1 MVIERR
7 TRQAELFAL
16 IRCRLSVEEVI
27 HHDDVFS
34 VVIRAGRDVAGYDPH
49 SSKPSVAKNN
59 TDERQVSVTRRGRRV
74 TSEKQVAVG
83 AVVLDQSAGVTVSCP
98 VSQSAA
104 IRGVDVG
111 KNHAKPSG
119 RRWCVAIAA
128 RNGKP
133 DFGDVTPDRREE
145 PQWAKHAEDCGVAR
159 VPKRVRQARRRSLD
173 EAASACGDVGA
184 AGVQERG

>member
-1 MVIERR
+1 MLIEQR

-34 VVIRAGRDVAGYDPH
+34 VVIRPRRDVAGYDPH
-49 SSKPSVAKNN
+49 SSTTSVAKDNA
-59 TDERQVSVTRRGRRV
+59 DEGQVSVARRSWRV
-74 TSEKQVAVG
+74 AGEKQLAVA

-111 KNHAKPSG
+111 KNHAESG
-119 RRWCVAIAA
+119 GSRWRASITAWKSSVRLKGLIL
-128 RNGKP
+128 
-133 DFGDVTPDRREE
+133 RE
-145 PQWAKHAEDCGVAR
+145 
-159 VPKRVRQARRRSLD
+159 
-173 EAASACGDVGA
+173 
-184 AGVQERG
+184 